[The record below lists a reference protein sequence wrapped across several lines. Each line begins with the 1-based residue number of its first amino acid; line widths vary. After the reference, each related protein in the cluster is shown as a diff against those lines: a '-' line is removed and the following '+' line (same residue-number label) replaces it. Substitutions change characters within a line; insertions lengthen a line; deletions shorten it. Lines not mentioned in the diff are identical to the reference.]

1 MQTSVASTD
10 WRSGVDQQQPVGRHR
25 MSNDSGASARVHTE
39 FREEPVR
46 HQMTMDRHHAHPLSR
61 LVAPV
66 SASRVRRTQL
76 DAALLD
82 LLD

>member
-1 MQTSVASTD
+1 MQTYVESSGL
-10 WRSGVDQQQPVGRHR
+10 RSGDDQPVGRHR
-25 MSNDSGASARVHTE
+25 MINDSGASARLHTDL
-39 FREEPVR
+39 REGPVR

-61 LVAPV
+61 LVTPV
-66 SASRVRRTQL
+66 SASQVRRTQL